1 MCPWHMY
8 TSKPQSE
15 PLTNHPAGERTNA
28 DAPASASPSPMLDS
42 SVRVSLGIDID
53 SGVSQEFEIPNSG
66 ITPQG
71 SDDLPIVPPA
81 SSVDLKPRRKWSKKH
96 SSCKRTVQYLLLHWM
111 RQKRQCHFTTLTGSP
126 TSNPKELRYHWQL
139 LRRRIETYL
148 AWPRGS
154 IHYRCVDTEEGH
166 GVLHIVL
173 SLPIA
178 PKAFWID
185 YSVIRGWWLE
195 LHGAV
200 QFRTDEIGIGQD
212 HAARLS
218 TYIVSQYVGNQDL
231 SIRTSGTRLPLKFTA
246 ISTHVRR
253 SIFGVGGI
261 ASAGAFAMP
270 EAAFLSYPEFAKSD
284 AYATEEYQAA
294 RRVWRL
300 AMWQLHRRVMADLL
314 LTGTAQLFGK
324 QYSLVNGSFVMLSK
338 GGA

>member
-1 MCPWHMY
+1 MTKIY
-8 TSKPQSE
+8 TAIVPPRNYLEQ
-15 PLTNHPAGERTNA
+15 
-28 DAPASASPSPMLDS
+28 APARKRGCPAPMLDS
-42 SVRVSLGIDID
+42 SVRVSLGFNIV
-53 SGVSQEFEIPNSG
+53 SGVSQFYLNPNSG
-66 ITPQG
+66 ITPHG
-71 SDDLPIVPPA
+71 LDACSIVPVA
-81 SSVDLKPRRKWSKKH
+81 TADDLKPKRKWSKKH

-126 TSNPKELRYHWQL
+126 SSNPKQLRYHWQL

-148 AWPRGS
+148 DWPRGS

-173 SLPIA
+173 SLPIP

-185 YSVIRGWWLE
+185 YSIIRGWWLE
-195 LHGAV
+195 LHDAV

-231 SIRTSGTRLPLKFTA
+231 SIRTSGTRLPLNFTA

-253 SIFGVGGI
+253 LIFGVGGS
-261 ASAGAFAMP
+261 ASAGAYAMP
-270 EAAFLSYPEFAKSD
+270 EAAFLGLPEFAKTDSF
-284 AYATEEYQAA
+284 ATEEYQAA
-294 RRVWRL
+294 RRVWRC
-300 AMWQLHRRVMADLL
+300 AMWQLHRRVMNDLL

-324 QYSLVNGSFVMLSK
+324 QYSLVNGSFVMLSSRVP
-338 GGA
+338 

>member
-1 MCPWHMY
+1 MN

-15 PLTNHPAGERTNA
+15 PLINHPAGERTNA
-28 DAPASASPSPMLDS
+28 DAPASASPSAMLDS

-53 SGVSQEFEIPNSG
+53 SGTREFEIPNSG
-66 ITPQG
+66 ITPHG
-71 SDDLPIVPPA
+71 PDGLPIVPLP
-81 SSVDLKPRRKWSKKH
+81 SLNDLKPRRKWSKKH

-126 TSNPKELRYHWQL
+126 SSNPKQLRYHWQL

-148 AWPRGS
+148 DWPRGS
-154 IHYRCVDTEEGH
+154 IQYRCVDTEEGH

-173 SLPIA
+173 SLPIP

-185 YSVIRGWWLE
+185 YSIIRGWWLE
-195 LHGAV
+195 LHDAV

-218 TYIVSQYVGNQDL
+218 TYIVSQYVSNQDL

-253 SIFGVGGI
+253 LIFGIGGTP
-261 ASAGAFAMP
+261 SAGAYAMP
-270 EAAFLSYPEFAKSD
+270 EADFLRSPQFAKVDSF
-284 AYATEEYQAA
+284 ASEEYQAA
-294 RRVWRL
+294 RRAWRS
-300 AMWQLHRRVMADLL
+300 AMWKLHRRVMSDLL
-314 LTGTAQLFGK
+314 LTGTAELFGK
-324 QYSLVNGSFVMLSK
+324 EYSLLNDSVVVLS
-338 GGA
+338 AHPP

>member
-1 MCPWHMY
+1 MH

-15 PLTNHPAGERTNA
+15 ESTNYPAGERTNA
-28 DAPASASPSPMLDS
+28 DAPAPASPSAMLDS
-42 SVRVSLGIDID
+42 SVRVSLGLDID
-53 SGVSQEFEIPNSG
+53 SGVSQDYLNPNSV
-66 ITPQG
+66 ITPHG
-71 SDDLPIVPPA
+71 SDAPSIVPVASSDDL
-81 SSVDLKPRRKWSKKH
+81 KPKRKWSKKH

-126 TSNPKELRYHWQL
+126 LSNPKELRYHWQL

-178 PKAFWID
+178 PKAYWID

-200 QFRTDEIGIGQD
+200 QFRTDEIGFGQD

-231 SIRTSGTRLPLKFTA
+231 SIRTSGSRLPLKFTA

-253 SIFGVGGI
+253 LIFGVGGV
-261 ASAGAFAMP
+261 ASAGAYALP
-270 EAAFLSYPEFAKSD
+270 EAAFLRSAEFAKPDSF
-284 AYATEEYQAA
+284 ATDEYQAV
-294 RRVWRL
+294 RRVWRS

-324 QYSLVNGSFVMLSK
+324 QYSLLNGSVVILS
-338 GGA
+338 ARVP

>member
-1 MCPWHMY
+1 MH
-8 TSKPQSE
+8 TLKPQSE
-15 PLTNHPAGERTNA
+15 PLTNHPDGERTQR
-28 DAPASASPSPMLDS
+28 DAPASASPAPMLDS
-42 SVRVSLGIDID
+42 SVRVSLGF
-53 SGVSQEFEIPNSG
+53 VSNLGGSQDFLNPNSV
-66 ITPQG
+66 ITPHG
-71 SDDLPIVPPA
+71 SDAQSSLCVPPSLVMPA
-81 SSVDLKPRRKWSKKH
+81 KRKWSKKH

-126 TSNPKELRYHWQL
+126 LSNPKELRYHWQL

-154 IHYRCVDTEEGH
+154 VQYRCVDTEEGH

-173 SLPIA
+173 SLPIP

-185 YSVIRGWWLE
+185 YSVIHGWWLE

-253 SIFGVGGI
+253 LIFGVGGS
-261 ASAGAFAMP
+261 ASAGAYAMP
-270 EAAFLSYPEFAKSD
+270 EAAFLRSPEFAKPDSF
-284 AYATEEYQAA
+284 ATDEYKAVH
-294 RRVWRL
+294 RVWRSAL
-300 AMWQLHRRVMADLL
+300 WQLHRRVMADLL
-314 LTGTAQLFGK
+314 LTGTALLFGK
-324 QYSLVNGSFVMLSK
+324 QYSLVNGSIVKLS
-338 GGA
+338 ARLP